1 MIMEGNFSVE
11 KEINKAME
19 EGKLVIG
26 KERTVKYL
34 KNGKVKTVI
43 LASNVPKDILIEI
56 EHNAKISKADVVRY
70 EGNNKELGALCR
82 KPFLV
87 TVVSILK

>member
-1 MIMEGNFSVE
+1 MTEFSVE

-19 EGKLVIG
+19 EGKLIVG
-26 KERTVKYL
+26 KDRTVKYL
-34 KNGKVKTVI
+34 KNGKVKIVV
-43 LASNVPKDILIEI
+43 LASNVPKDILLEI
-56 EHNAKISKADVVRY
+56 KHNAKISNADVVKY
-70 EGNNKELGALCR
+70 EGDNKELGALCR